1 MNRIEGCFHAGMKCQ
16 RKVLA
21 KWQRQSKKEA
31 GLRGRIPKFQQVG
44 FVPWDKSRIVELR
57 AAPASESG
65 AL

>member
-44 FVPWDKSRIVELR
+44 FVPSTPMGQKVGLWN
-57 AAPASESG
+57 
-65 AL
+65 